1 MDLIT
6 LNRIKLMHPQVRQEV
21 LEAYTHVN
29 NKLLGKGV
37 RLRFAYTLRTIQEQN
52 EFYAQGRTKLFDK
65 KGNRLGIVTNARG
78 GQSIHNYGLA
88 FDIVLLIDKNGD
100 GNFETASWDI
110 RADHDKDK
118 VSDWMEVVNYFKSIG
133 WAWGGDWKSFP
144 DYPHFEKTFGL
155 GSAKYSAWQVLQN
168 KYEAGNTFEEVI
180 DGKVYEWVNI

>member
-110 RADHDKDK
+110 RHNVCYKFYHPDLI
-118 VSDWMEVVNYFKSIG
+118 VRFVFFYFSVGI
-133 WAWGGDWKSFP
+133 
-144 DYPHFEKTFGL
+144 
-155 GSAKYSAWQVLQN
+155 SAYKQYCH
-168 KYEAGNTFEEVI
+168 
-180 DGKVYEWVNI
+180 